1 MKKIEIIV
9 KAEKLDA
16 VKEILDANEAK
27 GAMVSNIMGY
37 GNQKGYKTLY
47 RGSELEI
54 NLLPKVKI
62 EAVVNDEQVDPIV
75 KEVTDKIS
83 SGNFGDGK
91 VFIYSVEDAV
101 RVRTGERGEDAL

>member
-54 NLLPKVKI
+54 NLLPTVKI
-62 EAVVNDEQVDPIV
+62 EAVGNDEQVDPIV